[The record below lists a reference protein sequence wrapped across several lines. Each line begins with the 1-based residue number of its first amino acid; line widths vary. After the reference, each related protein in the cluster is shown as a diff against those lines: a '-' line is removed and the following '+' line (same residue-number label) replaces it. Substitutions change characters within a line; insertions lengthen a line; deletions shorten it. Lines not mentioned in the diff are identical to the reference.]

1 MLLTAPMYK
10 FVARLILFIAYTN
23 IFAIIYFKIDLAL
36 RYRPVAWPALL
47 CYIFHMSDFV
57 SHFVMRRTGHHFQAT
72 SAQICGDV
80 ALGENCSIWFNAVI
94 RGDVAPITLGKN
106 VNVQEG
112 AVLHCDYG
120 VPLNIEADVTIGH
133 GAVVHCRSVGSG
145 TLIGMKAV
153 VLSGAVIGR
162 HCIVA
167 AGAVVSPGT
176 VVPDGQ
182 VVMGVPGKVVRAVR
196 PAELADMQA
205 NNRHYVELAI
215 RHVECPDK
223 YYKFLI
229 P

>member
-1 MLLTAPMYK
+1 MRK
-10 FVARLILFIAYTN
+10 VA
-23 IFAIIYFKIDLAL
+23 
-36 RYRPVAWPALL
+36 
-47 CYIFHMSDFV
+47 S
-57 SHFVMRRTGHHFQAT
+57 HFQAT

-80 ALGENCSIWFNAVI
+80 TLGENCGIWFNAVI
-94 RGDVAPITLGKN
+94 RGDVAPISLGKN

-120 VPLNIEADVTIGH
+120 VPLTIEADVTIGH

-162 HCIVA
+162 NCIVA
-167 AGAVVSPGT
+167 AGSVVSPGT
-176 VVPDGQ
+176 LVPDGQ

-205 NNRHYVELAI
+205 NNRHYVELASH
-215 RHVECPDK
+215 HVEYPGK
-223 YYKFLI
+223 FYKFHNPNLQ

>member
-1 MLLTAPMYK
+1 
-10 FVARLILFIAYTN
+10 
-23 IFAIIYFKIDLAL
+23 
-36 RYRPVAWPALL
+36 
-47 CYIFHMSDFV
+47 
-57 SHFVMRRTGHHFQAT
+57 MRKEASHFQAT

-80 ALGENCSIWFNAVI
+80 TLGENCSIWFNAVI
-94 RGDVAPITLGKN
+94 RGDVAPISLGKN

-120 VPLNIEADVTIGH
+120 VPLTIEADVTTGQ
-133 GAVVHCRSVGSG
+133 GAVVHCRAGGSG

-162 HCIVA
+162 NCIVA

-182 VVMGVPGKVVRAVR
+182 VAMGIPAKVVRAVR
-196 PAELADMQA
+196 PAELTDMQA
-205 NNRHYVELAI
+205 NNRHYVELA
-215 RHVECPDK
+215 REHVEHPEK
-223 YYKFLI
+223 VYTFQI